1 MNEIWAII
9 LAAGASSRM
18 KRQKLLLPFNGK
30 TIIET
35 VVENVTNSVVTN
47 IMVVLGSHSEEIKSA
62 IGNHNLQFCV
72 NQNYMDGMLSS
83 AICGFRALPQEAK
96 AALVFL
102 GDQPQILPQATD
114 IVIEAWMKSKK
125 GIVMPTFK
133 GRRGHPVLIET
144 RYKPEIEK
152 LDPKRGLKTLSEK
165 YKDDVFEVECEIPEI
180 LRDIDTPEEYQLYAN
195 TKIQASKTKPVSPT
209 RK

>member
-9 LAAGASSRM
+9 LAAGASTRM

-35 VVENVTNSVVTN
+35 VVETVASSVGSN
-47 IMVVLGSHSEEIKSA
+47 IMVVLGSHAEEIKSV
-62 IGNHNLQFCV
+62 IENQKVQFCV
-72 NQNYMDGMLSS
+72 NENYLNGMLSS
-83 AICGFRALPQEAK
+83 AICGFRALPREAK

-102 GDQPQILPQATD
+102 GDQPQIPQLATD
-114 IVIEAWMKSKK
+114 LVIEAWMKSKK
-125 GIVMPTFK
+125 GIVMPTFN

-144 RYKPEIEK
+144 RYKSEIEK
-152 LDPKRGLKTLSEK
+152 LDPERGLKTLSEK

-180 LRDIDTPEEYQLYAN
+180 LRDIDTPEEYQFEIN
-195 TKIQASKTKPVSPT
+195 KK
-209 RK
+209 

>member
-9 LAAGASSRM
+9 LAAGASTRM

-30 TIIET
+30 TIIEN
-35 VVENVTNSVVTN
+35 VVENVAKVVGSN
-47 IMVVLGSHSEEIKSA
+47 IMVVLGSHSEEIKSS
-62 IGNHNLQFCV
+62 IENRNVRFCK
-72 NQNYMDGMLSS
+72 NENYLNGMLSS

-102 GDQPQILPQATD
+102 GDQPQIPPQAANL
-114 IVIEAWMKSKK
+114 VIDAWNQSKK
-125 GIVMPTFK
+125 GIVMPTFN

-144 RYKPEIEK
+144 RYKFEIEK
-152 LDPKRGLKTLSEK
+152 LDPERGLKTLSEK

-180 LRDIDTPEEYQLYAN
+180 LRDIDTPEEYQFEIN
-195 TKIQASKTKPVSPT
+195 KK
-209 RK
+209 